1 MEFRGNAEI
10 GMGIN
15 RGGVV
20 LGDEVDGIRHVKYRA
35 EGMFY
40 GIIGKTTGG
49 EISINLGYV
58 GTLQREW

>member
-20 LGDEVDGIRHVKYRA
+20 LRDEIGGIIYVKYRA
-35 EGMFY
+35 GGMFY
-40 GIIGKTTGG
+40 GIIGQTTRG
-49 EISINLGYV
+49 EISIQLGYV